1 MNDFKIFFSMMRA
14 VLQRRYPMPW
24 KTFFVALFCVFY
36 LFSPVDLLPDIM
48 PLLGITDDA
57 TFVLLVLALIKQDLN
72 KFKQTTSL
80 KPPKE
85 DVIDAG
91 DIKDHKK

>member
-1 MNDFKIFFSMMRA
+1 MSDIKTFFSMMRA

-91 DIKDHKK
+91 DIKDQKK

>member
-1 MNDFKIFFSMMRA
+1 MNDFKTFFSMMRA

>member
-1 MNDFKIFFSMMRA
+1 MMRA